1 MNMMWLPPGA
11 SSSVSPAAIGKPPS
25 TSFIDI
31 VPEPSS
37 AVSWSSIASEMEDST
52 AVRVTSSS
60 PSFVRRPNEEV
71 MPSSAAL
78 TQGSS
83 TVMAAV
89 VSAASAAVEA
99 SVEDPA
105 PVSEPVPQAVAVSI
119 TAAASAGRT
128 KRVRVRMGAPF

>member
-89 VSAASAAVEA
+89 VSAASAAVL
-99 SVEDPA
+99 SVDEPVL
-105 PVSEPVPQAVAVSI
+105 VSELAPQAVAVSI